1 MNNKL
6 RDVKKRA
13 QQSHFKRRARER
25 LGYALNQT
33 AISGIRNSVQGEHG
47 TLLAQPSLR
56 ISIWSVR
63 YGERDL
69 VVVYDHE
76 TEELVTLITTGMYQ
90 EMAICN
96 SPRGKDADDLKSRIA
111 DTPAGKALQEM
122 KERLDG

>member
-1 MNNKL
+1 
-6 RDVKKRA
+6 
-13 QQSHFKRRARER
+13 
-25 LGYALNQT
+25 
-33 AISGIRNSVQGEHG
+33 
-47 TLLAQPSLR
+47 
-56 ISIWSVR
+56 VR

-76 TEELVTLITTGMYQ
+76 SEELGTLMTTGMYQ
-90 EMAICN
+90 EMDICN

>member
-1 MNNKL
+1 MNKKL

-13 QQSHFKRRARER
+13 QQSHFFKRAQER
-25 LGYALNQT
+25 LGYSLSKT
-33 AISGIRNSVQGEHG
+33 AISGLRNAVRGKHG

-76 TEELVTLITTGMYQ
+76 TEELVTLMTTGMYQ

-96 SPRGKDADDLKSRIA
+96 SPRGKDADDLKTSIA
-111 DTPAGKALQEM
+111 DTPAGKALQAM
-122 KERLDG
+122 KEQLNG